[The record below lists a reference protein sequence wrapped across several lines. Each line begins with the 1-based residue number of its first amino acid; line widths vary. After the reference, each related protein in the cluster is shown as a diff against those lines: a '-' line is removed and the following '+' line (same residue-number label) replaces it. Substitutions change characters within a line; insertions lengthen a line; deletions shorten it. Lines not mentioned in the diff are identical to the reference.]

1 MTLKQKHLS
10 LVSIYI
16 YNVVWQVILEY
27 HSHAEAA
34 LETKVDEENT
44 EDDLNTETATDE
56 EYTVADNDNTC
67 KLSLNAYEM

>member
-1 MTLKQKHLS
+1 M
-10 LVSIYI
+10 
-16 YNVVWQVILEY
+16 EY

-56 EYTVADNDNTC
+56 EDTVADNDNTC
-67 KLSLNAYEM
+67 RLSLNAYKM